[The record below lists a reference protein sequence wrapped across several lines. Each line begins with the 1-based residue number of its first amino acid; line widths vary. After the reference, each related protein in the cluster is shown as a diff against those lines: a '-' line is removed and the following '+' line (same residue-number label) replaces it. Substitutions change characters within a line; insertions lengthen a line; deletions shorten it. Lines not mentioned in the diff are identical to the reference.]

1 MTLHALDYACVTDD
15 VVVKDFACTSTGR
28 IFFAGDDEALY
39 EVEYSAGDTW
49 RARRCRKT
57 CHHSATPKLL
67 PSILRLRA
75 PDALRQV
82 LVDEDRCAL
91 YTRSDSGV
99 VAVYDLGAAPPMRPD
114 ASRRCATSPPPR
126 RRRGGGL
133 FYDGRGATG
142 AHGYA
147 PYGAQSFGGGGG
159 DRTSGTSGKGSQT
172 RKGGRLVHVAVVS
185 ARESATATLVAVCA
199 DGRRVYF
206 TALPSAGHARYGP
219 QASARTGTRAR
230 TAPAPART
238 RRGQRDTRHAAH
250 VASGDAPRRFGGARP
265 AAAGERRAGH
275 DRRAIPARHHHGA
288 PSGG

>member
-99 VAVYDLGAAPPMRPD
+99 VAVYDLGAALAD
-114 ASRRCATSPPPR
+114 APR
-126 RRRGGGL
+126 RVAEVRDVAAARA
-133 FYDGRGATG
+133 RGA
-142 AHGYA
+142 
-147 PYGAQSFGGGGG
+147 
-159 DRTSGTSGKGSQT
+159 
-172 RKGGRLVHVAVVS
+172 GGRLVL
-185 ARESATATLVAVCA
+185 R
-199 DGRRVYF
+199 
-206 TALPSAGHARYGP
+206 
-219 QASARTGTRAR
+219 RAR
-230 TAPAPART
+230 RDRARSTPRTARSRSAAAAVIEPRERAARAR
-238 RRGQRDTRHAAH
+238 RRG
-250 VASGDAPRRFGGARP
+250 
-265 AAAGERRAGH
+265 RAGGSCTS
-275 DRRAIPARHHHGA
+275 PW
-288 PSGG
+288 